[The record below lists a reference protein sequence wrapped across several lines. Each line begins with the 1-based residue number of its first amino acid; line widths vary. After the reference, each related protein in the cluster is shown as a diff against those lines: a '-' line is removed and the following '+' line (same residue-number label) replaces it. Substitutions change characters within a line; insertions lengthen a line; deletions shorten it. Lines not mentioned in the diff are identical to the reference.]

1 MVRALGRELYLRHL
15 AGPARTARNR
25 SRHDA
30 RLESA
35 RARLAGKLSERRRR
49 LGRNMCHI
57 RRSFSQ
63 RKRRKHCFTDVLGNH
78 GHLRVWRSQSAQRTT
93 RVALSSFDPTGGW
106 VMERT
111 ANHRHRFPRRVLP
124 KIRHVPAKL
133 SAPCAR
139 HLRQLPP
146 RPRSS
151 AELFP
156 LRLTNSAVK
165 SRSSRAA
172 QTPPVR
178 PRTEDLAISART
190 LVRSLAFA
198 RDNVLSYSFK

>member
-15 AGPARTARNR
+15 AGPARTARHR
-25 SRHDA
+25 SGHDA
-30 RLESA
+30 RLDST

-49 LGRNMCHI
+49 LGRNVCHI
-57 RRSFSQ
+57 RRSFGQ
-63 RKRRKHCFTDVLGNH
+63 RKRRKHRITDGLGNH
-78 GHLRVWRSQSAQRTT
+78 GYLRVWRSQSAQRTT
-93 RVALSSFDPTGGW
+93 RVALSSFDPTGRW
-106 VMERT
+106 VVERT
-111 ANHRHRFPRRVLP
+111 PNHGYRFSRRLLL

-133 SAPCAR
+133 SPPCAR
-139 HLRQLPP
+139 YLRELPP

-178 PRTEDLAISART
+178 PGPRDLAISERT
-190 LVRSLAFA
+190 LVSSLAFA
-198 RDNVLSYSFK
+198 RDKVLSYSLK

>member
-15 AGPARTARNR
+15 AGPARTARHR
-25 SRHDA
+25 SGYDA
-30 RLESA
+30 RLDST

-49 LGRNMCHI
+49 LGRNVCHI
-57 RRSFSQ
+57 RRSFGQ

-78 GHLRVWRSQSAQRTT
+78 GHLRVWRYQSAQRTT

-111 ANHRHRFPRRVLP
+111 PNHRHRFPRGVLL

-139 HLRQLPP
+139 YLLELPP

-172 QTPPVR
+172 RTAPVR
-178 PRTEDLAISART
+178 PGPRDLAISART
-190 LVRSLAFA
+190 LVGSLAFA

>member
-25 SRHDA
+25 SGHDA
-30 RLESA
+30 RLDSA

-49 LGRNMCHI
+49 LGRNMCHL
-57 RRSFSQ
+57 RRSFGQ

-93 RVALSSFDPTGGW
+93 RVALFAFDPTGGW

-111 ANHRHRFPRRVLP
+111 SNHRHRFPRRVLL
-124 KIRHVPAKL
+124 KIRHVSAKFPA
-133 SAPCAR
+133 PRAR
-139 HLRQLPP
+139 YLRELPP
-146 RPRSS
+146 RCRPS

-156 LRLTNSAVK
+156 LRLTNSVVK

-172 QTPPVR
+172 QTPPVQPG
-178 PRTEDLAISART
+178 PRDLAISERT
-190 LVRSLAFA
+190 RVRSLAFA
-198 RDNVLSYSFK
+198 RDAVLS